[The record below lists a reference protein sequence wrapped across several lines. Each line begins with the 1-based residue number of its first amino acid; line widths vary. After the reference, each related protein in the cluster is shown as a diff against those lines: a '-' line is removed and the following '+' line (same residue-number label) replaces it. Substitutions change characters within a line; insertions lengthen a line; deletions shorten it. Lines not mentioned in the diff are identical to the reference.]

1 VYEQIKL
8 FFLLLNKNNIFV
20 NIYSVVQYMYDGI
33 TFNMTF
39 QDYQLT
45 RKAVL
50 LRNNMFKIDQYL
62 VFLLI

>member
-20 NIYSVVQYMYDGI
+20 NLYSVVQYMYEGI

-50 LRNNMFKIDQYL
+50 RNNMFKIAQYL